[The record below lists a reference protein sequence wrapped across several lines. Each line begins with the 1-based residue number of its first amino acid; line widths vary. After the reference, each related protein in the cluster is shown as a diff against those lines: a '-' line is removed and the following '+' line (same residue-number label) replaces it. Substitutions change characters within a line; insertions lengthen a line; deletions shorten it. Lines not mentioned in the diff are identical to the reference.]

1 MNTSLTLLAIL
12 LLITPLLN
20 GQKEKQSSESTLP
33 QHQLHDLYQLEDNQP
48 NFSGTLFLSKSYLRC
63 SANNRFL
70 LKELMTKEISAV
82 AIYHQ
87 NAFQL
92 TVEHFGFRE
101 YGELQIGMGYGR
113 LFGKKFAIGMQ
124 FQYLFNHA
132 NRHPS
137 IHSITFDISAS
148 YKINNRICM
157 GFSIYNPARL
167 KRGIS
172 GKENPYLPLI
182 FRIDFYYEMNKK
194 LFLYSNIEKELF
206 TYFRIC
212 CGSSYSIGKNIS
224 LLVGFCLPN
233 PELYGGIRLMWKY
246 IHLDICSAFDFKI
259 GFSPSLSLII
269 PFSL

>member
-20 GQKEKQSSESTLP
+20 GQKEKQTPETYP
-33 QHQLHDLYQLEDNQP
+33 QYQLHDLYQLEDNQA

-70 LKELMTKEISAV
+70 LKELMTKEIGAI

-87 NAFQL
+87 NAIQL
-92 TVEHFGFRE
+92 TLEHFGFRE
-101 YGELQIGMGYGR
+101 FGELKIGVGYGR
-113 LFGKKFAIGMQ
+113 LFGKKLAIGMQ

-132 NRHPS
+132 GRYPS
-137 IHSITFDISAS
+137 VHSITFDISAS
-148 YKINNRICM
+148 YKINNRFCM

-182 FRIDFYYEMNKK
+182 FRVDFYYEMNKK
-194 LFLYSNIEKELF
+194 FFLYSNIEKELC

-212 CGSSYSIGKNIS
+212 CGGSYSIGKNIS
-224 LLVGFCLPN
+224 LLGGFCLPN

-246 IHLDICSAFDFKI
+246 IHLDARSSFDFKI
-259 GFSPSLSLII
+259 GFSPSLSLLI

>member
-1 MNTSLTLLAIL
+1 MNTSLTLFAIL
-12 LLITPLLN
+12 IILTPLLK
-20 GQKEKQSSESTLP
+20 GQKEHQTTENTLSAY
-33 QHQLHDLYQLEDNQP
+33 QLQDFYQLEDNQA
-48 NFSGTLFLSKSYLRC
+48 NFSGALFLRKSYLRC

-70 LKELMTKEISAV
+70 LKELMTKGIGTT

-87 NAFQL
+87 NAIQL
-92 TVEHFGFRE
+92 TIEHFGFRE
-101 YGELQIGMGYGR
+101 YGELEIGMGYGR
-113 LFGKKFAIGMQ
+113 LFGKKFALGMQ

-132 NRHPS
+132 NRYPA

-148 YKINNRICM
+148 YKINNRILM

-172 GKENPYLPLI
+172 GKDNPYLPLI

-194 LFLYSNIEKELF
+194 LYLYSNIEKELF

-212 CGSSYSIGKNIS
+212 CGGSYLIGKNIILS
-224 LLVGFCLPN
+224 VGICLPN
-233 PELYGGIRLMWKY
+233 PELSAGIRLMWKY
-246 IHLDICSAFDFKI
+246 IYLDARTSFDFKI
-259 GFSPSLSLII
+259 GFSPSLSLLI